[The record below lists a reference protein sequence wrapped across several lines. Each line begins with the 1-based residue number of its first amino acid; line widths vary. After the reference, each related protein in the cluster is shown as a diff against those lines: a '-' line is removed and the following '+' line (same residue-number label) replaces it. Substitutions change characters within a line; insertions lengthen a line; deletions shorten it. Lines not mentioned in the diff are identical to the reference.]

1 MEKLN
6 NNKSHTY
13 ATSHHDSKPCAVKLE
28 RIRSPK
34 NVRRNAS
41 ANSSPQMAK
50 KMKTATAA
58 SVDKKPFLPLA
69 GKLPA
74 VKFGNLRASQ
84 EHVVNVLRNDSA
96 KIEVDKACFIPNSVQ
111 KSSSQL
117 LEACEALGT
126 NDGNISTSIYQEN
139 NPKVGLSFPFP
150 QDPPATPLSKEEL
163 LPPTA
168 SVYIHKKEELFS
180 PHLLDFCFKHPIVLV
195 RNLAPACNLDL
206 QLFTTKTL
214 VEMHPNHPVRLHR
227 RKLSPQGTVTSNR
240 FFKKLDHICDSNHEV
255 IPHKLH
261 E

>member
-6 NNKSHTY
+6 NNNKSHTS

-41 ANSSPQMAK
+41 ANSSPRMSK
-50 KMKTATAA
+50 KLKTTTG
-58 SVDKKPFLPLA
+58 VDKKPNLPLV

-84 EHVVNVLRNDSA
+84 EDTVNFSSLRDDSA
-96 KIEVDKACFIPNSVQ
+96 KIAADKACFIPNSVQ
-111 KSSSQL
+111 MTSSQL

-126 NDGNISTSIYQEN
+126 NDGTISTSIYQESD
-139 NPKVGLSFPFP
+139 PKVGLSFPLP
-150 QDPPATPLSKEEL
+150 QDPPATLLSKEEL

-195 RNLAPACNLDL
+195 RNLAPACDLDL

-214 VEMHPNHPVRLHR
+214 VEQHPNHPVRLYSEC
-227 RKLSPQGTVTSNR
+227 LNTECPNST
-240 FFKKLDHICDSNHEV
+240 I
-255 IPHKLH
+255 I
-261 E
+261 